1 MWRWESG
8 GLVFSSKRLLVR
20 GVRGAGR
27 EREGGTRGSRGGAR
41 SEVGFPQISSAA
53 GGTPSPRKR
62 ERERERGPGP
72 RDASRP
78 LSPLRALSAPPRRST
93 QTNKHNTNTRRTC
106 MPAMATGLR
115 VALEATLRDWVG
127 LATRAF
133 LEDMIMEFMVSVF
146 EFWYWCVSVD
156 RCLL

>member
-1 MWRWESG
+1 
-8 GLVFSSKRLLVR
+8 
-20 GVRGAGR
+20 
-27 EREGGTRGSRGGAR
+27 
-41 SEVGFPQISSAA
+41 
-53 GGTPSPRKR
+53 
-62 ERERERGPGP
+62 
-72 RDASRP
+72 
-78 LSPLRALSAPPRRST
+78 
-93 QTNKHNTNTRRTC
+93 

-127 LATRAF
+127 LATWAF

>member
-1 MWRWESG
+1 
-8 GLVFSSKRLLVR
+8 
-20 GVRGAGR
+20 
-27 EREGGTRGSRGGAR
+27 
-41 SEVGFPQISSAA
+41 
-53 GGTPSPRKR
+53 
-62 ERERERGPGP
+62 
-72 RDASRP
+72 
-78 LSPLRALSAPPRRST
+78 
-93 QTNKHNTNTRRTC
+93 